1 MIDWTVILS
10 QVLQAVLIVVLP
22 PVAVFIVKF
31 LQAKILMLWEEA
43 KAWSPTIT
51 ELVEQA
57 ARFAVV
63 AAEQA
68 GAAQLIQDKKAY
80 AIEIAGD
87 WLLEHGVDVNLDL
100 VSAAIEK
107 AVLEYFHPDRLAI
120 LDLIEEE

>member
-1 MIDWTVILS
+1 MIDWNVILS

-43 KAWSPTIT
+43 KAFSPTIT
-51 ELVEQA
+51 QLVEQA

-87 WLLEHGVDVNLDL
+87 WLLEHGEDVNLEL

-107 AVLEYFHPDRLAI
+107 AVLEYFHPDRMAI
-120 LDLIEEE
+120 LDISE

>member
-1 MIDWTVILS
+1 MVDWNVILS

-22 PVAVFIVKF
+22 PVAVFVVKF
-31 LQAKILMLWEEA
+31 LEAKIKVLWEEA

-51 ELVEQA
+51 QLVEQA

-80 AIEIAGD
+80 AIKVAGD

-107 AVLEYFHPDRLAI
+107 AVLEYFHPDRLAVLEI
-120 LDLIEEE
+120 CEEE

>member
-1 MIDWTVILS
+1 MIDWNVILS

-22 PVAVFIVKF
+22 PIAVFIVKF
-31 LQAKILMLWEEA
+31 LQAKIAMLWEEA

-51 ELVEQA
+51 QLVEQA

-68 GAAQLIQDKKAY
+68 GASQLIQDKKAY
-80 AIEIAGD
+80 AIDVATD
-87 WLLEHGVDVNLDL
+87 WLLEHGVDVNLEL

-107 AVLEYFHPDRLAI
+107 AVLEYFHPERMSVLEI
-120 LDLIEEE
+120 CEE

>member
-22 PVAVFIVKF
+22 PIAVFIVKF
-31 LQAKILMLWEEA
+31 FQAKIKVLWEEA

-51 ELVEQA
+51 DMLEA
-57 ARFAVV
+57 AAKFAVI

-68 GAAQLIQDKKAY
+68 GAAGLIEDKKQY
-80 AIEIAGD
+80 ALKVATD
-87 WLLEHGVDVNLDL
+87 WLLEHNIEINLVL

-107 AVLEYFHPDRLAI
+107 AVA
-120 LDLIEEE
+120 EEINKPPAELLTTDCIG

>member
-22 PVAVFIVKF
+22 PLAVFVVKF
-31 LQAKILMLWEEA
+31 LEAKIKVLWEEA

-51 ELVEQA
+51 QLIEQA

-68 GAAQLIQDKKAY
+68 GAAKLIEDKKKY
-80 AIEIAGD
+80 AIKIAGE

-107 AVLEYFHPDRLAI
+107 AVLEYFHPDRLAV

>member
-22 PVAVFIVKF
+22 PLAVFVAKF
-31 LQAKILMLWEEA
+31 LQAKAKALWEEA
-43 KAWSPTIT
+43 KSWSPTIT
-51 ELVEQA
+51 QLIEQA

-68 GAAQLIQDKKAY
+68 GAAKLIEDKKKY
-80 AIEIAGD
+80 AIKIAGE

>member
-1 MIDWTVILS
+1 MIDWNVILS

-22 PVAVFIVKF
+22 PIAVFIVKF
-31 LQAKILMLWEEA
+31 LQTKIKVLWEEA
-43 KAWSPTIT
+43 QAWSPTIT

-68 GAAQLIQDKKAY
+68 GAAQLIKDKKEY
-80 AIEIAGD
+80 AIQIAGD
-87 WLLEHGVDVNLDL
+87 WLLEHGVDVNLEL

-107 AVLEYFHPDRLAI
+107 AVLEYFHPDRMAI
-120 LDLIEEE
+120 LDISE

>member
-1 MIDWTVILS
+1 MVDWNVILS

-43 KAWSPTIT
+43 KSWSPTIT
-51 ELVEQA
+51 QLVEQA

-80 AIEIAGD
+80 AIQIAGD

-107 AVLEYFHPDRLAI
+107 AVLEYFHPDRLAVLEI
-120 LDLIEEE
+120 CEEE